1 MSGIGLV
8 RIGGGRRQASIE
20 RRAAQR
26 YWRQRLKELEMDDR
40 DVVRLLS
47 VARAA
52 VGVVWLLAPHKV
64 IKAWTG
70 EDPTSVSARVV
81 GRGFGGRDLALAVGT
96 LITLKDERA
105 LATWL
110 KAGALSDAADAVST
124 LAAFRE
130 LGSGRRLFWA
140 ATAAGTT
147 VLGLRLA
154 GAVD

>member
-1 MSGIGLV
+1 
-8 RIGGGRRQASIE
+8 
-20 RRAAQR
+20 
-26 YWRQRLKELEMDDR
+26 MDDR

-52 VGVVWLLAPHKV
+52 VGIIWLLAPHKV

-70 EDPTSVSARVV
+70 EDAPSVSARVV

-110 KAGALSDAADAVST
+110 KAGALADAADAAGT
-124 LAAFRE
+124 LAAFKE
-130 LGSGRRLFWA
+130 LDGVRRLFWA
-140 ATAAGTT
+140 ATAAGTAA
-147 VLGLRLA
+147 LGLRLA
-154 GAVD
+154 GTVGSCGSADAGAGRVLK

>member
-1 MSGIGLV
+1 
-8 RIGGGRRQASIE
+8 
-20 RRAAQR
+20 
-26 YWRQRLKELEMDDR
+26 MDDR
-40 DVVRLLS
+40 DVVRLLA

-52 VGVVWLLAPHKV
+52 VGVVWLLAPHKP

-96 LITLKDERA
+96 LLTLKDERA

-110 KAGALSDAADAVST
+110 KAGALADAADAVST

-130 LGSGRRLFWA
+130 LGSVRRLFWA

-147 VLGLRLA
+147 AVGLRLA

>member
-1 MSGIGLV
+1 
-8 RIGGGRRQASIE
+8 
-20 RRAAQR
+20 
-26 YWRQRLKELEMDDR
+26 MDDR

-52 VGVVWLLAPHKV
+52 VGVIWLLAPHKV

-70 EDPTSVSARVV
+70 EDAASLSARMV

-130 LGSGRRLFWA
+130 LGSVRRLFWA
-140 ATAAGTT
+140 ATAAGTAA
-147 VLGLRLA
+147 LGLRLA
-154 GAVD
+154 GALGLCGSAGGQEGRVLR